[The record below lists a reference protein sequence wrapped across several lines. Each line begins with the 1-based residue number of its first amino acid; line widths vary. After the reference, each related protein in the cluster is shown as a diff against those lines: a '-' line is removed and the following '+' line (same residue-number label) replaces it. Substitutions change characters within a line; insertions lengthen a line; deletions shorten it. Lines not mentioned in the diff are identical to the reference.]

1 MGNTNILFTFD
12 LTKWLNHMVKA
23 NKDQST
29 EERIL
34 AAAKKIFVA
43 KGIDGARMQDIADE
57 AGINK
62 ALVHYYFR
70 SKEQLFEVIFK
81 SAANR
86 IFPGVNQILLTDLP
100 VFEKIRKFTDFYL
113 SIIIDNPYLPLF
125 VLNEVNKSPVIFIEK
140 IFGDKKPDLSKFVA
154 QIAEEVRLGI
164 IKPVNP
170 THLIINMMSMCIFP
184 FVARPMMQMVLGID
198 ELEFRYMMEQRKKLV
213 AEFIIDSIKK

>member
-1 MGNTNILFTFD
+1 
-12 LTKWLNHMVKA
+12 MV
-23 NKDQST
+23 NESKDQST
-29 EERIL
+29 EEKIL

-43 KGIDGARMQDIADE
+43 KGIDGARMQDIANE

-70 SKEQLFEVIFK
+70 NKEKLFEVIFK

-86 IFPGVNQILLTDLP
+86 IFPGVNQIFLADLS

-113 SIIIDNPYLPLF
+113 AIIIENPYLPLF
-125 VLNEVNKSPVIFIEK
+125 VLNEMNKNPLDFFEK
-140 IFGDKKPDLSKFVA
+140 IFGSQRPELYKFVT
-154 QIAEEVRLGI
+154 QIEEEVRLEI
-164 IKPVNP
+164 IKPIHP
-170 THLIINMMSMCIFP
+170 THLIINIMAMCIFP
-184 FVARPMMQMVLGID
+184 FVARPMIQMALDID